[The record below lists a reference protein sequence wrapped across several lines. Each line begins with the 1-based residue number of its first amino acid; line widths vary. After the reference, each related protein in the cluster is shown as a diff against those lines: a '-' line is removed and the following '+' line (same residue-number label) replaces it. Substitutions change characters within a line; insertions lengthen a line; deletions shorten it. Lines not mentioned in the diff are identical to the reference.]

1 MPITTCTSCEK
12 AFEAWSEEYAN
23 EPGRLCRECDTREWL
38 RAKDAAH
45 HLHGMVKDL
54 EKDNTLLRQRLT
66 LTEAVVNAAR
76 KCVNNPAW
84 AGICDEDIELE
95 VSLRALEEGK

>member
-23 EPGRLCRECDTREWL
+23 EPGRLCRECDTRE
-38 RAKDAAH
+38 AKDAALG
-45 HLHGMVKDL
+45 LHEMVKDL
-54 EKDNTLLRQRLT
+54 EKDNALLRQRLT
-66 LTEAVVNAAR
+66 LTEAVVDAAR
-76 KCVNNPAW
+76 KSVNNPKW

-95 VSLRALEEGK
+95 RAIAELEGEK